1 MELLKK
7 EKDYGQNDALVVE
20 DFRKWV
26 TDLYSDDHEIEISN
40 PVKTGNILNSS
51 ITFTITS
58 GSSSVKRKLRYYFD
72 IIYSM
77 LVNLLQ

>member
-7 EKDYGQNDALVVE
+7 EKDNGQNDALVIE

-26 TDLYSDDHEIEISN
+26 SELYSDDHEIEISN

-58 GSSSVKRKLRYYFD
+58 GSSSVKRKLRYLYQY
-72 IIYSM
+72 ITIS
-77 LVNLLQ
+77 Q